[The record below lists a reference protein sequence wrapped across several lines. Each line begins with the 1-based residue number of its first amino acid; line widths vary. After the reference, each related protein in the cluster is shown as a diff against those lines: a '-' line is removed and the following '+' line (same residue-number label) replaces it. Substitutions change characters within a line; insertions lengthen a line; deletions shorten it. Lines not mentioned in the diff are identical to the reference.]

1 MSLRHRLGTSTI
13 EIVSQAELCAEA
25 ATVVIAGQR
34 SWLAPHDFVA
44 AYLETFPAFDDATTM
59 AAIGWDAGLA
69 AIDTGKLVCSAS
81 EEQML
86 RIAAS
91 LAGYAPVDLSEAL
104 TGPDDRN
111 LAVVLAAIAHT
122 AAGSH
127 HRGTHAQPAPAPNIS
142 TPAQQEATV
151 P

>member
-1 MSLRHRLGTSTI
+1 MTHHPDDLAAALAR
-13 EIVSQAELCAEA
+13 QAQGVLCAEA
-25 ATVVIAGQR
+25 SAMVIARQR
-34 SWLAPHDFVA
+34 SWLARDDFVA

-59 AAIGWDAGLA
+59 AAIDWDAALA

-104 TGPDDRN
+104 TGLDDRN

-122 AAGSH
+122 AGSH
-127 HRGTHAQPAPAPNIS
+127 HRGTHAQPAPAPNTS
-142 TPAQQEATV
+142 TPAEQEATV